1 MNYEEK
7 DFTNINAR
15 QVTLDEMTKKAC
27 ETDGNKV
34 IFLRTGELP
43 KVETKN
49 GRTLRGN
56 LESVVDFAKKR
67 VFDEQEAHLEINYSE
82 GTATLR
88 TREQYESGITVAGS
102 LIPGNVLSKFGI
114 NTEKVYSL
122 ESFAKLVRMNRLY
135 FKDQDN
141 SALLASIERFNA
153 TRKIQLK
160 NENDRRGNVNASLV
174 AECQQTISESFF
186 LDLPIFE
193 GYPKS
198 VVKVDVYTEV
208 SDNGVSIELESVDL
222 IEQIETRKEN
232 LLKDVKTRVLAEK
245 KSVVIIE
252 K

>member
-1 MNYEEK
+1 MCKDKEMIQATLEEIAK
-7 DFTNINAR
+7 ENVAS
-15 QVTLDEMTKKAC
+15 
-27 ETDGNKV
+27 GGKV
-34 IFLRTGELP
+34 VFLRSGELP
-43 KVETKN
+43 EIETKE
-49 GRTLRGN
+49 GRTFRGN

-88 TREQYESGITVAGS
+88 TREQYGSGITVAGS
-102 LIPGNVLSKFGI
+102 LIPGSALSKFGI
-114 NTEKVYSL
+114 NTEKIYSL

-153 TRKIQLK
+153 TRKIQLRK
-160 NENDRRGNVNASLV
+160 EDDRRGNVNASLV
-174 AECQQTISESFF
+174 AECQQTISESFC

-193 GYPKS
+193 GYPKT
-198 VVKVDVYTEV
+198 VIKVDVFTQV
-208 SDNGVSIELESVDL
+208 SDNGVKIQLESVDL
-222 IEQIETRKEN
+222 NEQIEAKREN
-232 LLKDVKTRVLAEK
+232 LLKDVKIRVLAEK

>member
-1 MNYEEK
+1 MCEEQK
-7 DFTNINAR
+7 KMM
-15 QVTLDEMTKKAC
+15 QVTLEEMAKESVLNGGKA
-27 ETDGNKV
+27 

-43 KVETKN
+43 KIETKK
-49 GRTLRGN
+49 GVQYSGT

-67 VFDEQEAHLEINYSE
+67 VFEEQEAHLEINYSA
-82 GTATLR
+82 GTATLT
-88 TREQYESGITVAGS
+88 TREQYDSGITVKGS
-102 LIPGNVLSKFGI
+102 LIPGSALSKFGI

-160 NENDRRGNVNASLV
+160 NENDRRGNVNAALI

-186 LDLPIFE
+186 LDIPIFE

-222 IEQIETRKEN
+222 IEQIETQKEN

>member
-1 MNYEEK
+1 MM
-7 DFTNINAR
+7 
-15 QVTLDEMTKKAC
+15 QVTLEEMAKESVLNGGKA
-27 ETDGNKV
+27 

-43 KVETKN
+43 AVETK
-49 GRTLRGN
+49 RGAHYLGT

-82 GTATLR
+82 GTATLAI
-88 TREQYESGITVAGS
+88 REQYESGITVAGS
-102 LIPGNVLSKFGI
+102 LIPGSALSKFGI

-153 TRKIQLK
+153 TRKIQLRK
-160 NENDRRGNVNASLV
+160 EDDRRGNVNASLV
-174 AECQQTISESFF
+174 AECQQTISESFC

-208 SDNGVSIELESVDL
+208 SDNGVKIQLESVDL
-222 IEQIETRKEN
+222 NEQIEAKREN
-232 LLKDVKTRVLAEK
+232 LLKDIKTRVLAEK

>member
-1 MNYEEK
+1 MCEEQK
-7 DFTNINAR
+7 KMV
-15 QVTLDEMTKKAC
+15 QVTLEEMTK
-27 ETDGNKV
+27 ESVTSGGKV
-34 IFLRTGELP
+34 MFLRTGELP
-43 KVETKN
+43 KIETKK
-49 GRTLRGN
+49 GVHYSGT

-82 GTATLR
+82 GTATLT
-88 TREQYESGITVAGS
+88 TREQYESGITVKGS

-114 NTEKVYSL
+114 NTEKIYSL

-186 LDLPIFE
+186 LDIPIFE

-208 SDNGVSIELESVDL
+208 SDNGVKIQLESVDL
-222 IEQIETRKEN
+222 NEQIEAKREN
-232 LLKDVKTRVLAEK
+232 LLKDIKTRVLAEK

>member
-1 MNYEEK
+1 
-7 DFTNINAR
+7 
-15 QVTLDEMTKKAC
+15 
-27 ETDGNKV
+27 
-34 IFLRTGELP
+34 
-43 KVETKN
+43 
-49 GRTLRGN
+49 
-56 LESVVDFAKKR
+56 
-67 VFDEQEAHLEINYSE
+67 
-82 GTATLR
+82 
-88 TREQYESGITVAGS
+88 
-102 LIPGNVLSKFGI
+102 
-114 NTEKVYSL
+114 
-122 ESFAKLVRMNRLY
+122 MNRLY

-160 NENDRRGNVNASLV
+160 NENDRRGNVNAALI

-186 LDLPIFE
+186 LDIPIFE

-222 IEQIETRKEN
+222 IEQIETQKEN